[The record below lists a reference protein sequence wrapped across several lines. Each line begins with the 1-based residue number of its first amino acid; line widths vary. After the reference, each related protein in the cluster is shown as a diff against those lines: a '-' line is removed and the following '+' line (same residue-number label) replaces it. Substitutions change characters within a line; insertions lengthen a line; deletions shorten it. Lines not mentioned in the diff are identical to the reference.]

1 MENASKA
8 LLIAGEVLIG
18 VIVLSIFAFAF
29 QKAYEFAES
38 FQDKSTQQKI
48 VAFNTQYTK
57 YATGTEK
64 SIYSEDV
71 VTLTEQVL
79 NWNQTTVIDS
89 ERIQLNI
96 LDERGGP
103 IYSTQT
109 QATDKFD
116 RTTFLDDY
124 KLRGT
129 PSNAGLKEYK
139 FSCDVGISSSSG
151 RVNAI
156 TIKIEGTRDT

>member
-18 VIVLSIFAFAF
+18 VIVLSIFAYVF
-29 QKAYEFAES
+29 QKVGTFAENY
-38 FQDKSTQQKI
+38 QNNAEQKKI

-57 YATGTEK
+57 YATGTGK
-64 SIYSEDV
+64 YIYSEDV

-79 NWNQTTVIDS
+79 NWDQTTVIDS
-89 ERIQLNI
+89 EKIRLNI
-96 LDERGGP
+96 LDERGGL

-109 QATDKFD
+109 QETYKFD

-139 FSCDVGISSSSG
+139 FSCDVGINSSSG
-151 RVNAI
+151 RVNEI
-156 TIKIEGTRDT
+156 IIQIQGERD